1 MHKNS
6 ATHRELLQIGRK
18 HFLFTQC
25 VALWG
30 RSPEREGILWISKG
44 LQCHKCQPFLIVH
57 RDLTVEIDCYNKSIQ
72 CNKQYF
78 ATVIPQQQ
86 IHCYSPHILRKFS
99 SAAAEDR
106 DPSRAAITSLH
117 CSACML
123 TDQLSGMFRE
133 FSGSLIIL
141 SLTNDVQDLLLPPP
155 SFNTLLRSLWVET
168 HTHTHTCSGAWIW
181 CCNLRIDFSKVD
193 DTRRE
198 WVADGRSWSCGTR
211 PSILWNTRN
220 IQIS

>member
-1 MHKNS
+1 
-6 ATHRELLQIGRK
+6 
-18 HFLFTQC
+18 
-25 VALWG
+25 
-30 RSPEREGILWISKG
+30 
-44 LQCHKCQPFLIVH
+44 
-57 RDLTVEIDCYNKSIQ
+57 
-72 CNKQYF
+72 
-78 ATVIPQQQ
+78 
-86 IHCYSPHILRKFS
+86 
-99 SAAAEDR
+99 
-106 DPSRAAITSLH
+106 LH

-198 WVADGRSWSCGTR
+198 
-211 PSILWNTRN
+211 
-220 IQIS
+220 